1 MEYPTAQLFI
11 GHENGSLYQYDI
23 SITEETRGSEHDRA
37 LDLPSGKPILDLLL
51 FNVEDA
57 PQQKSPTGEESIPSQ
72 QGSAESSGRKSQD
85 SREDDGGSS
94 KGSDKSLSLLRKT
107 TRKFS
112 VKQKGRKLDRDGAP
126 PLPGSTH
133 EEPAV
138 NAADEE
144 TGRSG
149 SKRVQAKVDYQ
160 PQVDPHLLVL
170 VTPTL
175 ISVFLGGCAV
185 RLFQLDVQEVM
196 GNDRVV
202 VSRIAKIEAIV
213 CLVTVMQSGAIL
225 VNTLPMLEPV
235 AKVNLP
241 AEYLTREVSLSGD
254 GRVTA
259 WSGRF
264 ELQQIL
270 ILLQNE
276 IPNGE
281 SVMLHDNQIRVPPH
295 PTTVAAEAAQKTKK
309 SWLDTVQTAFQKG
322 PVTVP
327 ELNTLCKC

>member
-1 MEYPTAQLFI
+1 MEYPTPQLFI
-11 GHENGSLYQYDI
+11 GYENGSLYQYDL
-23 SITEETRGSEHDRA
+23 SSTEERYGSEHDRA
-37 LDLPSGKPILDLLL
+37 LDLPFGKPILDLLL

-57 PQQKSPTGEESIPSQ
+57 PQQTSPTGEETIPSHQ
-72 QGSAESSGRKSQD
+72 DSGENTGRKSQD
-85 SREDDGGSS
+85 SKEDDGASGKS
-94 KGSDKSLSLLRKT
+94 SDKSLSLLRKT

-126 PLPGSTH
+126 PLPGSVH
-133 EEPAV
+133 DEAAV
-138 NAADEE
+138 GAQDEE

-149 SKRVQAKVDYQ
+149 SKRVHAKVDYQ
-160 PQVDPHLLVL
+160 PQADPHLLVM
-170 VTPTL
+170 VTPVL
-175 ISVFLGGCAV
+175 VSVFLSGCAV
-185 RLFQLDVQEVM
+185 RLFQLDLQEVM

-202 VSRIAKIEAIV
+202 VSRIAKIQTIV

-225 VNTLPMLEPV
+225 VNALPTLEPI

-241 AEYLTREVSLSGD
+241 AEYLLREVSLSGD

-259 WSGRF
+259 WSARF

-270 ILLQNE
+270 VLLQNE

-281 SVMLHDNQIRVPPH
+281 SVMLHDNQIRIPPH
-295 PTTVAAEAAQKTKK
+295 PTAVAAETAQKTKK

-327 ELNTLCKC
+327 ELNTLCK